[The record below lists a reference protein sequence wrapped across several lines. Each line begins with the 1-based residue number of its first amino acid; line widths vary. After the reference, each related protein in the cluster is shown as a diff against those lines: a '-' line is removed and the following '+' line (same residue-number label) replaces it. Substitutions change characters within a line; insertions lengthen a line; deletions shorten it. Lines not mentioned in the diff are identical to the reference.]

1 MDKYKIA
8 DTDIDLIEHLEMGY
22 KTQNK
27 SLQILENR
35 LTEKYE
41 EIKEFFPNILE
52 EDVPAEQE
60 EQFENLN
67 DINEAQGRGDKGHEE
82 FLDDEGRGRGA
93 VLNKWIKYTTL
104 FINYKEVV

>member
-41 EIKEFFPNILE
+41 EIKEIFPNILE

-67 DINEAQGRGDKGHEE
+67 DINEAQGRGDKEVMKNFWMTKGVEE
-82 FLDDEGRGRGA
+82 GE
-93 VLNKWIKYTTL
+93 VLNKWIKYTT
-104 FINYKEVV
+104 FYKL